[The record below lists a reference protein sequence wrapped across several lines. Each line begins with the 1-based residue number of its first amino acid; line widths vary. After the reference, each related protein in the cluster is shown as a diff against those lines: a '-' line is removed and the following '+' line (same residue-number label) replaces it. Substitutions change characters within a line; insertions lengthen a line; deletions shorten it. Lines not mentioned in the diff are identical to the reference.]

1 MPMIE
6 VLITKA
12 LRTTC
17 NALKVKT
24 VLKRE
29 SHFIIIITI
38 AQADTLQTL
47 QSVLFYQFQALKEV
61 RSFSK

>member
-1 MPMIE
+1 MIE